1 MIKFISPQILM
12 VLHLSWVAAHQCLKG
27 RGPIPIQFL
36 TLQIMGQLIDQLCC
50 FVCIFSFKLLLLC
63 ILLLCKIG
71 IDWVNMQRTSI
82 QYWQMTNSHGGDLH
96 CKTQI
101 QVCLNILCVALAMG
115 YKTTSTSFNNFI
127 CSERLPRPRSN
138 PDLVLAWQYLVSISG
153 LKKLAK

>member
-1 MIKFISPQILM
+1 M

-27 RGPIPIQFL
+27 RGPIPIQSL

-101 QVCLNILCVALAMG
+101 KVNVSKGPSIYVSIFYVLHWPWDIKQHQLALI
-115 YKTTSTSFNNFI
+115 TSFAVRG
-127 CSERLPRPRSN
+127 S
-138 PDLVLAWQYLVSISG
+138 PDQGRTPIWYWPGNIWYQYL
-153 LKKLAK
+153 A